1 MSDVGT
7 DAESAVNDAANGTA
21 SVMNDATND
30 AANATDGPFVRYVRK
45 ARPNM
50 REASILQGEHWRIGV
65 LTESLIRFEWSDSG
79 EFEDNLTQMVVN
91 RDFGADPQF
100 TVTHRDGL
108 LIVDTP
114 ALYVTYDGKPFSKE
128 GLSVIVKGVADTQFN
143 TWHYGDE
150 PKHNL
155 KGTARTLDEANGE
168 IPLDDGVISRD
179 GWAVLDDSAANVI
192 VEAHEVDG
200 KSNPLGAWVK
210 PRDHKETDLY
220 FFGYGRRYTEA
231 VQDFC

>member
-7 DAESAVNDAANGTA
+7 DAESAVNDAVNSAANGTA
-21 SVMNDATND
+21 SVLNYV
-30 AANATDGPFVRYVRK
+30 ANATDGPFVRYVRK

-50 REASILQGEHWRIGV
+50 REASILQGEHWRIGF

-114 ALYVTYDGKPFSKE
+114 ALYVTYDGKPFS
-128 GLSVIVKGVADTQFN
+128 
-143 TWHYGDE
+143 
-150 PKHNL
+150 
-155 KGTARTLDEANGE
+155 
-168 IPLDDGVISRD
+168 
-179 GWAVLDDSAANVI
+179 
-192 VEAHEVDG
+192 
-200 KSNPLGAWVK
+200 
-210 PRDHKETDLY
+210 
-220 FFGYGRRYTEA
+220 
-231 VQDFC
+231 

>member
-1 MSDVGT
+1 M
-7 DAESAVNDAANGTA
+7 ANNA
-21 SVMNDATND
+21 LD
-30 AANATDGPFVRYVRK
+30 NATGTVFVDYVRK
-45 ARPNM
+45 ARPKM
-50 REASILQGEHWRIGV
+50 RESSVLQGDHWRIGI

-91 RDFGADPQF
+91 RDCGADPQF

-128 GLSVIVKGVADTQFN
+128 GLSVGVKGVADTQFN

-179 GWAVLDDSAANVI
+179 G
-192 VEAHEVDG
+192 
-200 KSNPLGAWVK
+200 
-210 PRDHKETDLY
+210 
-220 FFGYGRRYTEA
+220 
-231 VQDFC
+231 